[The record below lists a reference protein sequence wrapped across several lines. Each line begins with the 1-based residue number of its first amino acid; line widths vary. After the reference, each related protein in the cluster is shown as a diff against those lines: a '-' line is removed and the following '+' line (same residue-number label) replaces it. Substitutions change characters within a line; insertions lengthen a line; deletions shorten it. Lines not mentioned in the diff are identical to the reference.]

1 MALFNNIE
9 RTYMGGRIDPREL
22 FFDYLDRSARPDDSQ
37 VRDLLESWFEQY
49 PHKARNPLQG
59 RLQGD
64 DIAYSGASF
73 ELTVHELLIRLG
85 CEVTVNDIDGTK
97 KQPDFRVRHGDCL
110 FYVEAT
116 VINPQSQPV
125 LNPAEE
131 DVLAKIKTLRSPYF
145 FFSFDEMKGELSKYL
160 GKTKVV
166 EPFQKLLNHT
176 PEEVQ
181 KMIDEG
187 GPEAAP
193 SATITDND
201 WNLQGRLVPCNPP
214 YVERPT
220 VMLGP
225 GRSGMLSSTPV
236 RREIRKRAKKY
247 DLDAPL
253 VVAVNVC
260 MLGFS
265 EHEEL
270 EVLFEKEQYTIDAGR
285 PDIPGRC
292 TRNHDGIFVRPR
304 PPHTRYTRLKGVIM
318 FRNISNISP
327 SYLPPWNLR
336 APCCLY
342 LNPFAGDTKLPDV
355 LYRLP
360 HVREHEGKIQ
370 PFEGENIGRLLG
382 IDSQTKA

>member
-1 MALFNNIE
+1 MSLFDDIE
-9 RTYMGGRIDPREL
+9 RTDTRRIDPRESL
-22 FFDYLDRSARPDDSQ
+22 FQYLNRSARPDDAQ

-64 DIAYSGASF
+64 HSAYSGASF
-73 ELTVHELLIRLG
+73 ELMVHELLIQLG

-116 VINPQSQPV
+116 AINPQSQPV
-125 LNPAEE
+125 LNPLEE
-131 DVLAKIKTLRSPYF
+131 DVMAKIKTLRSPH
-145 FFSFDEMKGELSKYL
+145 FSFLFDEMKGELSKYL

-166 EPFQKLLNHT
+166 ESFQELLEAHT
-176 PEEVQ
+176 PDTVQ
-181 KMIDEG
+181 KMVDEG

-201 WNLQGRLVPCNPP
+201 WSLQGRLVPYGPP

-220 VMLGP
+220 VVLGP
-225 GRSGMLSSTPV
+225 GRSGMLSPTPV
-236 RREIRKRAKKY
+236 QDAIQKKAKKY

-253 VVAVNVC
+253 LVAVNVC
-260 MLGFS
+260 ILGFS

-270 EVLFEKEQYTIDAGR
+270 EVLFGKEQYTIVMDC
-285 PDIPGRC
+285 PDIPGKF
-292 TRNHDGIFVRPR
+292 TREPDGVWVRR
-304 PPHTRYTRLKGVIM
+304 GPPHTRYTRLKGVIM
-318 FRNISNISP
+318 FRNIS
-327 SYLPPWNLR
+327 PWNLR

-342 LNPFAGDTKLPDV
+342 VNPFTGDMKLPDV

-360 HVREHEGKIQ
+360 HARAHEGKI
-370 PFEGENIGRLLG
+370 
-382 IDSQTKA
+382 

>member
-1 MALFNNIE
+1 
-9 RTYMGGRIDPREL
+9 MGGRIDPREL
-22 FFDYLDRSARPDDSQ
+22 FFQYLDRSARPDYSQ

-49 PHKARNPLQG
+49 PHEARNPLQR
-59 RLQGD
+59 RLQGN

-73 ELTVHELLIRLG
+73 ELMVHELLIRLG

-97 KQPDFRVRHGDCL
+97 KQPDFRVRHGDCH

-125 LNPAEE
+125 LNPPEE
-131 DVLAKIKTLRSPYF
+131 DVMAKIATLHSPHF

-160 GKTKVV
+160 GKVQVV
-166 EPFQKLLNHT
+166 EPFQKLLKDHT
-176 PEEVQ
+176 PEKVQ

-187 GPEAAP
+187 GPKAAP
-193 SATITDND
+193 SARITDND
-201 WNLQGRLVPCNPP
+201 WSLQGRLVPRNPP

-220 VMLGP
+220 VVVGP
-225 GRSGMLSSTPV
+225 GRTGMLSSTPV
-236 RREIRKRAKKY
+236 QNAIQKKAKRY
-247 DLDAPL
+247 DLDSPL

-270 EVLFEKEQYTIDAGR
+270 ELEVLFG
-285 PDIPGRC
+285 
-292 TRNHDGIFVRPR
+292 HDGIFVRPR
-304 PPHTRYTRLKGVIM
+304 QSHTHYTRLKGVIM
-318 FRNISNISP
+318 FRNIS
-327 SYLPPWNLR
+327 PWNLR

-342 LNPFAGDTKLPDV
+342 VNPFTGDMKLPDV

-360 HVREHEGKIQ
+360 HARAHEGKIQ
-370 PFEGENIGRLLG
+370 TFEGENIGRLLG